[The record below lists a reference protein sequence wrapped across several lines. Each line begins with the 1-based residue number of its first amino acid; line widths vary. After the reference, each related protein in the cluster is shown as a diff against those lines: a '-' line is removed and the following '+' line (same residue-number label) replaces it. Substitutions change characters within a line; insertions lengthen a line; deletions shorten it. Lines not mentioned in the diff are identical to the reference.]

1 MTEQV
6 RHIDDIIQEYNERAK
21 KLIELTVNGVIYV
34 TEQDGEWVPHY
45 PDNVIVFPAHRR
57 VQ

>member
-6 RHIDDIIQEYNERAK
+6 RHIDDIIQEYNE
-21 KLIELTVNGVIYV
+21 IELTVNGVIYV